1 MNNEL
6 VCGLFHGSLFL
17 IPFTEQWEDIGISN
31 SVKQQQQKFVISTS
45 LVRGFLDIV
54 SRFISSLRVHSL
66 IWLCTAE
73 VLMSLV
79 FEVS

>member
-6 VCGLFHGSLFL
+6 VCGLFYSSLFL
-17 IPFTEQWEDIGISN
+17 TPFTEQWEDIGISN
-31 SVKQQQQKFVISTS
+31 SVKQQQKFVISTS

-54 SRFISSLRVHSL
+54 SHFISSLIVHSL
-66 IWLCTAE
+66 LWLCTAK
-73 VLMSLV
+73 VLVSLV